1 MKIETK
7 IKTGILKGWTIRKSK
22 FGWYDLYSDSG
33 ISQTQGKHTL
43 KEINEI
49 VKLKQHPVIIND
61 LLSDDF
67 L

>member
-61 LLSDDF
+61 LL
-67 L
+67 

>member
-33 ISQTQGKHTL
+33 ISQTQGKNTL
-43 KEINEI
+43 KEIKEI

>member
-33 ISQTQGKHTL
+33 ISQTQGKYTL
-43 KEINEI
+43 KEIKEI